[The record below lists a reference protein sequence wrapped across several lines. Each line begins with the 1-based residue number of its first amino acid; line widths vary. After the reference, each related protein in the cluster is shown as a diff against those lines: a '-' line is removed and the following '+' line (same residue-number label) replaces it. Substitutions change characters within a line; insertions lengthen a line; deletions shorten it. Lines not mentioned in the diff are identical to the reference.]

1 MAMGLHQ
8 EDIDRLLA
16 PELTADL
23 DAVPVGE
30 LRQRRD
36 ACQRAE
42 VALSYVRRLLQG
54 ELDIV
59 AAELEARGRGVR
71 GDARRLV
78 EELPTILAGS
88 GSGSPVQEHAHQPRL
103 TMAGVAE
110 GWTEQKELA
119 LEDLVAEFLSAEQ
132 EEGDK
137 SQPALPGANLG
148 AFGDEQL
155 RSLAASLRAAE
166 TSVSGRRRALHDRID
181 QLQSAIV
188 ERYKVGAADADSL
201 LK

>member
-1 MAMGLHQ
+1 MGLHQ
-8 EDIDRLLA
+8 RDIDRLLE
-16 PELTADL
+16 PDLTADL

-30 LRQRRD
+30 LRLRRD

-71 GDARRLV
+71 GDAGRLV
-78 EELPTILAGS
+78 EDLPAILTGTGS
-88 GSGSPVQEHAHQPRL
+88 NRQAQEHAHEPRL

-119 LEDLVAEFLSAEQ
+119 LEDLVAEVLTAEMK
-132 EEGDK
+132 GDDAR
-137 SQPALPGANLG
+137 QPVLPGANLG
-148 AFGDEQL
+148 AFGDEEL
-155 RSLAASLRAAE
+155 RTLAESLRAGE
-166 TSVSGRRRALHDRID
+166 TTVSSRRRALHDRID